1 MITTLTSTP
10 TRLDPQED
18 LAVVFMTQVMG
29 YPLEP
34 LTGQLERLVY
44 GAFADK
50 QPQEW
55 AKL

>member
-1 MITTLTSTP
+1 MTLTSTP
-10 TRLDPQED
+10 RLDPQED